1 MTTIPLPDSMVRDF
15 NQNGFIL
22 VKNLISP
29 EEVQELVVDYEKAI
43 RGEIPVPTFGDDHV
57 KGRMVQLANP
67 SQHIQG
73 WQQHVYF
80 QRALAVARQLIGEDV
95 EYMYDQII
103 MKPPHHPAETPW
115 HQDAGYWRSTKG
127 SDRAVT
133 CWLALSKAWKDNG
146 GMQFIP
152 GSNHGEIQ
160 DHHNVS
166 DRSEIN
172 DALETKVNSA
182 KAVAVS
188 LEAGDATFHH
198 SRTLH
203 FTSGNFTDV
212 PRYGLIT
219 HYWAK

>member
-1 MTTIPLPDSMVRDF
+1 MPTTQLSDLMLQEY

-29 EEVQELVVDYEKAI
+29 SEVQELVVDYEKAI
-43 RGEIPVPTFGDDHV
+43 RGEIQVPTFGNDHV

-67 SQHIQG
+67 SRHIQG

-80 QRALAVARQLIGEDV
+80 QRALAIARQLTSEDA
-95 EYMYDQII
+95 EYIYDQII

-115 HQDAGYWRSTKG
+115 HQDAGYWRSSKG

-133 CWLALSKAWKDNG
+133 CWLALSRAWKDNG

-152 GSNHGEIQ
+152 GSHQGDIQ
-160 DHHNVS
+160 DHQNVS

-172 DALETKVNSA
+172 DALETKVDPA
-182 KAVAVS
+182 QAVAVS

-203 FTSGNFTDV
+203 YTSGNFTDV

-219 HYWAK
+219 HYWAR